1 MQWIWQHKKWPNFEY
16 DLSLFLQYDKEFYK
30 NAGNVIGVLSHLP
43 SENVQLLQIEI
54 LTQEAIS
61 TSSIEGEILQ
71 RASVQSSIRKH
82 LGLKTEKIKIPANE
96 AGIAEMMSNVYT
108 DFDKPLSHATLFLWH
123 KMLMNGRRDIEH
135 IGNYRMHTDPMQIVS
150 GNLSAPKLFYEA
162 PPSSDVITQ
171 MEIFVEWYN
180 NQILNDELPI
190 VVAAG
195 IAHLYFEIIHPFEDG
210 NGRIGR
216 ALIEKMI
223 SQKMKTPA
231 LNSFAKIIEAN
242 KKEYYNALQSCNN
255 NLNISEWLIFF
266 SKMLLQSQKY
276 TISMVDFIIFKSKF
290 LLKYEN
296 VINSRQTKVLLRI
309 FEEGMEGFKG
319 GLSAANYKTI
329 TSASAATA
337 TRDLQELVAFKVLDK
352 KGELKYSRYYLN
364 FKDYKS

>member
-1 MQWIWQHKKWPNFEY
+1 MQWIWQQKKWPNFQF
-16 DLSLFLQYDKEFYK
+16 DLSLFSVYDKEFYK

-43 SENVQLLQIEI
+43 FEDVQLLQIEI
-54 LTQEAIS
+54 LTQEAVS
-61 TSSIEGEILQ
+61 TSGIEGEILQ

-82 LGLKTEKIKIPANE
+82 LGLKTEKIKIPANA
-96 AGIAEMMSNVYT
+96 AGVAEMMSNVYT
-108 DFDKPLSHATLFLWH
+108 DYDKPLTHNTLFLLH

-135 IGNYRMHTDPMQIVS
+135 IGNYRMHKDPMQIVS

-162 PPSSDVITQ
+162 PPSSDVPTQ
-171 MEIFVEWYN
+171 MEIFVQWYN
-180 NQILNDELPI
+180 NQILNTELPV

-231 LNSFAKIIEAN
+231 LNSFAKIIETN
-242 KKEYYNALQSCNN
+242 KKEYYDALQSSNN

-266 SKMLLQSQKY
+266 SKMLIQSQKY
-276 TISMVDFIIFKSKF
+276 TISMVDFIILKTKF
-290 LLKYEN
+290 LLKFQN
-296 VINSRQTKVLLRI
+296 AINSRQIKVLLRI
-309 FEEGMEGFKG
+309 FEEGMEGFKE

-329 TSASAATA
+329 TSASAATV
-337 TRDLQELVAFKVLDK
+337 TRDLQELVGLKALEK
-352 KGELKYSRYYLN
+352 KGELKYSRYFLN
-364 FKDYKS
+364 LKDL